1 MTTTLGAPPL
11 DVLLGDIVRHH
22 RPRKETGAV
31 PRNIPF
37 LANVPF
43 NRFGIAVATTTGDV
57 FCSGD
62 ADVPFSIQSISKVFT
77 LAMALQGGGS
87 ARLWSRVLR
96 EPSGTA
102 FNSLV
107 QLEAEHGIPR
117 NPFIN
122 AGALVVT
129 DHLMEQ
135 TPDAAAHLLRFLT
148 EQAGQQAPIGKQ
160 GQPRPFIDE
169 AAAAGELAG
178 SSRNL
183 ALAHFLKDFGNL
195 TQHAESVVENYV
207 RQCSIMMTCTELA
220 KAGLFLANDG
230 QGASGTVL
238 SPSEAKRVGSIMLTC
253 GMYDAAGEFAYRVGL
268 PGKSGVGGGILVIVP
283 GQCAICVWS
292 PRLDAKGNSLAGTAA
307 LADLSDRTGWSVF

>member
-1 MTTTLGAPPL
+1 MSTTLSAPPL
-11 DVLLGDIVRHH
+11 GLLLGDIVRRH
-22 RPRKETGAV
+22 RPQKKEGTV
-31 PRNIPF
+31 PGNIPF
-37 LANVPF
+37 LATVPF
-43 NRFGIAVATTTGDV
+43 DRFGIAVATTSGEV
-57 FCSGD
+57 FSSGD

-77 LAMALQGGGS
+77 LAMALQGSRS

-129 DHLMEQ
+129 DHLMEE
-135 TPDAAAHLLRFLT
+135 TPDAATQLLQFLT
-148 EQAGQQAPIGKQ
+148 KQAGTEEGTVSHGPS
-160 GQPRPFIDE
+160 IDE

-195 TQHAESVVENYV
+195 TQPAESVVENYV
-207 RQCSIMMTCTELA
+207 SQCSIMMSCVQLA

-230 QGASGTVL
+230 QGTSGRVL
-238 SPSEAKRVGSIMLTC
+238 SPSEAKRIGSIMLTC

>member
-1 MTTTLGAPPL
+1 MSTTLSAPPL
-11 DVLLGDIVRHH
+11 GLLLEDIVRRH
-22 RPRKETGAV
+22 RPRQNAGSV
-31 PRNIPF
+31 PGNIPF
-37 LANVPF
+37 LATVPF
-43 NRFGIAVATTTGDV
+43 DHFGIAVATTSGDV
-57 FCSGD
+57 FSSGD
-62 ADVPFSIQSISKVFT
+62 AGVPFSIQSISKVFT
-77 LAMALQGGGS
+77 LALALQGGRS
-87 ARLWSRVLR
+87 AGLWSRVLR
-96 EPSGTA
+96 EPSGTS

-107 QLEAEHGIPR
+107 QLEAERGIPR

-129 DHLMEQ
+129 DHLLEE
-135 TPDAAAHLLRFLT
+135 TPDAATQLLRFLT
-148 EQAGQQAPIGKQ
+148 EQAGSDAPEPGHQA
-160 GQPRPFIDE
+160 PFIDE

-183 ALAHFLKDFGNL
+183 ALAHFLKDFSNL
-195 TQHAESVVENYV
+195 TQPAAVVVENYV
-207 RQCSIMMTCTELA
+207 RQCSIMMTCVQLA
-220 KAGLFLANDG
+220 RAGLFLANDG
-230 QGASGTVL
+230 QGTTGRVL
-238 SPSEAKRVGSIMLTC
+238 SPSEATRIGSIMLTC

>member
-1 MTTTLGAPPL
+1 MSTTLSAPPL
-11 DVLLGDIVRHH
+11 GLLLGDIVRRH
-22 RPRKETGAV
+22 RPQKKEGAV
-31 PRNIPF
+31 PGNIPF
-37 LANVPF
+37 LATVPF
-43 NRFGIAVATTTGDV
+43 DRFGIAVATTSNEV
-57 FCSGD
+57 FSSGD

-77 LAMALQGGGS
+77 LAMALQGSRS

-129 DHLMEQ
+129 DHLMEE
-135 TPDAAAHLLRFLT
+135 TPDAATQLLRFLT
-148 EQAGQQAPIGKQ
+148 RQAGTEEGTAVPG
-160 GQPRPFIDE
+160 PSIDE

-195 TQHAESVVENYV
+195 TQPAESVVENYV
-207 RQCSIMMTCTELA
+207 RQCSIMMSCVQLA

-230 QGASGTVL
+230 QGTSGRVL
-238 SPSEAKRVGSIMLTC
+238 SPSEAKRIGSIMLTC

>member
-1 MTTTLGAPPL
+1 MKTALEAPPL
-11 DVLLGDIVRHH
+11 GPILDDLVRYH
-22 RPRKETGAV
+22 RPQRESGSV
-31 PRNIPF
+31 PANIPF
-37 LANVPF
+37 LSSVPF
-43 NRFGIAVATTTGDV
+43 NKFGIAVATTSGNM
-57 FCSGD
+57 FSSGD

-77 LAMALQGGGS
+77 LAMALRGDKSGT
-87 ARLWSRVLR
+87 LWSRVLR
-96 EPSGTA
+96 EPSGTS

-107 QLEAEHGIPR
+107 QLEVEHGIPR

-129 DHLMEQ
+129 DHLMEE
-135 TPDAAAHLLRFLT
+135 TSDAATQLLRFLT
-148 EQAGQQAPIGKQ
+148 MEAGSTG
-160 GQPRPFIDE
+160 PFIDE
-169 AAAAGELAG
+169 GAAASELSS

-195 TQHAESVVENYV
+195 KQTAESVVENYV

-220 KAGLFLANDG
+220 QAGLFLAREG
-230 QGASGTVL
+230 QGRIGAVL
-238 SPSEAKRVGSIMLTC
+238 SRSDAKRIGSIMLTC

-283 GQCAICVWS
+283 GLCAISVWS

>member
-1 MTTTLGAPPL
+1 MSTTLSAPPL
-11 DVLLGDIVRHH
+11 GLLLEDIVRRH
-22 RPRKETGAV
+22 RPRQNAGSV
-31 PRNIPF
+31 PGNIPF
-37 LANVPF
+37 LATVPF
-43 NRFGIAVATTTGDV
+43 DRFGIAVATTSGEV
-57 FCSGD
+57 FSSGD
-62 ADVPFSIQSISKVFT
+62 AGIPFSIQSISKVFT
-77 LAMALQGGGS
+77 LAMALQGGRS
-87 ARLWSRVLR
+87 AALWSRVLR
-96 EPSGTA
+96 EPSGTS

-107 QLEAEHGIPR
+107 QLEAEKGIPR

-129 DHLMEQ
+129 DHLLEE
-135 TPDAAAHLLRFLT
+135 TPDAATQLLRFLT
-148 EQAGQQAPIGKQ
+148 EQAGSHAPAPGHQA
-160 GQPRPFIDE
+160 PFIDE

-183 ALAHFLKDFGNL
+183 ALAHFLKDFANL
-195 TQHAESVVENYV
+195 TQPAAVVVENYV
-207 RQCSIMMTCTELA
+207 RQCSIMMTCVQLA
-220 KAGLFLANDG
+220 RAGLFLAKDG
-230 QGASGTVL
+230 QGSAGRVL
-238 SPSEAKRVGSIMLTC
+238 APSEAKRIGSIMLTC

>member
-11 DVLLGDIVRHH
+11 DVLLEDIVRHH

-37 LANVPF
+37 LAKVPF

-129 DHLMEQ
+129 DHLMEG

-148 EQAGQQAPIGKQ
+148 GQAGRQGHTGKQ
-160 GQPRPFIDE
+160 GQPGPFIDE

-195 TQHAESVVENYV
+195 SRPAESVVENYV